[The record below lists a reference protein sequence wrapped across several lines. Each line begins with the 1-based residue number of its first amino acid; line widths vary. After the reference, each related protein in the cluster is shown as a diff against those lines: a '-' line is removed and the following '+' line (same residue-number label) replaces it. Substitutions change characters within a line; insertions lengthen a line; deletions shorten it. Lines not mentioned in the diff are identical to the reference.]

1 MVISTEDYPDDGESG
16 NKNAKPTNRD
26 LPDGAQPMYRNQVV
40 LSIFHWAAGNT
51 SDPFNINEDDLV
63 AALKIIWAHVFS
75 KSVPFKFHAVVSVVS
90 KAIILTDLLTTTFRP
105 INTFL
110 SGATVSHQQQ
120 CQHSSLSL

>member
-1 MVISTEDYPDDGESG
+1 MVISAEDYPADGESG

-26 LPDGAQPMYRNQVV
+26 LPNGAQPMYRNQVV
-40 LSIFHWAAGNT
+40 PSIFHWAAGNT

-63 AALKIIWAHVFS
+63 AALKIIWACVFS
-75 KSVPFKFHAVVSVVS
+75 RSIPFKFHVVVGVVS

-105 INTFL
+105 INAFP

-120 CQHSSLSL
+120 HRHSSLSL